1 VLINRINLIK
11 PLYSRLPPGLCG
23 LLTSCYCV
31 SLKTFDFSDRKD
43 YRLEKIAIIV
53 LTLSAIDRVQ
63 KSPHME
69 SSSPSGNVSSSLRP
83 RWAGILGTTIAI
95 LTLTLPPLV
104 IAYYSST
111 GSAGMLLQT
120 TYPLQR
126 TEN

>member
-1 VLINRINLIK
+1 MLINRINLIK

-63 KSPHME
+63 
-69 SSSPSGNVSSSLRP
+69 NSSLRP